1 MSIAAGFQELFRDG
15 QVQIGYTQG
24 FFTTNKL
31 LLDVPPA
38 NTTIAMVSCCLAVK
52 QRGSPTSLSPSDADR
67 PSVFTM
73 YTVDD
78 DYTHKKVTNIILRNS
93 KFAVEQHPERALQS
107 PRSPTSSAAPSLEE
121 ELLLPDRKA
130 YLFDVNKAAML
141 AWISSPEVAE
151 QSGRLQCSLRVYN
164 MTSLT
169 KVGYYSCKDSPL
181 CASQLH
187 SSSCLIA
194 QSVHRGPAMNNV
206 RVCHVLC
213 IVSSPEDFYIG
224 PSSLPTKTTITCE
237 INLLCGEERS
247 WAMVVKGW
255 QAESVVSQINVLKE
269 SIAADEVKLTE
280 SKKTLKRKLEEL
292 KVLEQTG
299 TLSTALIDAGSES

>member
-1 MSIAAGFQELFRDG
+1 
-15 QVQIGYTQG
+15 
-24 FFTTNKL
+24 
-31 LLDVPPA
+31 
-38 NTTIAMVSCCLAVK
+38 
-52 QRGSPTSLSPSDADR
+52 
-67 PSVFTM
+67 
-73 YTVDD
+73 
-78 DYTHKKVTNIILRNS
+78 
-93 KFAVEQHPERALQS
+93 
-107 PRSPTSSAAPSLEE
+107 
-121 ELLLPDRKA
+121 
-130 YLFDVNKAAML
+130 
-141 AWISSPEVAE
+141 
-151 QSGRLQCSLRVYN
+151 
-164 MTSLT
+164 
-169 KVGYYSCKDSPL
+169 
-181 CASQLH
+181 
-187 SSSCLIA
+187 
-194 QSVHRGPAMNNV
+194 MNNV

-299 TLSTALIDAGSES
+299 TLSTALLDAGSES

>member
-1 MSIAAGFQELFRDG
+1 MYVKDQSKKLGATLSLSEEPDLSKVTKNLDKKMEILKEPELVILRVSIAAGFQELFRDG

-194 QSVHRGPAMNNV
+194 QSVHM
-206 RVCHVLC
+206 
-213 IVSSPEDFYIG
+213 
-224 PSSLPTKTTITCE
+224 
-237 INLLCGEERS
+237 
-247 WAMVVKGW
+247 
-255 QAESVVSQINVLKE
+255 
-269 SIAADEVKLTE
+269 
-280 SKKTLKRKLEEL
+280 
-292 KVLEQTG
+292 
-299 TLSTALIDAGSES
+299 AGAPQ